1 MARVATRRRI
11 TPEERDQFRQELIDI
26 ARRIFLE
33 EGYAAVTIRRV
44 TSEAGVTAMA
54 FYWYFECKDAL
65 LTVIWDELI
74 RESAEVCMQAARTE
88 PANQQA
94 LRYFTAFID
103 FWLGQRAHFRFI
115 FLNDSHTTDFVQLRR
130 ELFTM
135 GGVKQHFDQYDSL
148 LAPLFTGHADAAE
161 RIEQLRT
168 LSMYRAFG
176 FLYCV
181 VGIDDHGPEDTA
193 SQRRLIL
200 DEMQRC
206 LNHWCTH

>member
-88 PANQQA
+88 PTNQQA

-130 ELFTM
+130 ELFTISHRKLHSSGSESILNTRFYSIANQTSQITFRSLGKRFNLIVGHQRSNIRVNLEPCASLSHIVGNHHVYSFIAQFR
-135 GGVKQHFDQYDSL
+135 GG
-148 LAPLFTGHADAAE
+148 
-161 RIEQLRT
+161 
-168 LSMYRAFG
+168 
-176 FLYCV
+176 
-181 VGIDDHGPEDTA
+181 
-193 SQRRLIL
+193 
-200 DEMQRC
+200 
-206 LNHWCTH
+206 